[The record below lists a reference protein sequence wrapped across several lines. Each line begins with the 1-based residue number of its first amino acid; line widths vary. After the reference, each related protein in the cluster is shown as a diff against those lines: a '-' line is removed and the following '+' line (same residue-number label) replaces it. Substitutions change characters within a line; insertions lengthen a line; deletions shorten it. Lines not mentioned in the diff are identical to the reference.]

1 MLYSFR
7 AISQRKTRQVQGRLK
22 KFSFSD
28 YAQDTPDILRRRLLS
43 NVPLLNKIFYKI
55 PGIARLDKLIQQADS
70 KYPVGV
76 FILFS
81 LLLVQIG
88 YLAGNFFFPQ
98 EYRGLSFIAAIV
110 IGLAPFFYLLL
121 KKKNRIKQFEV
132 QLPEALELIAR
143 SLRAGHAFSSGMRVV
158 VDNFGEPLGPEF
170 AQALDEINFGV
181 PVADALKNLGYR
193 IDCAELKF
201 FVVAVI
207 LQRETGGNLAEI
219 IDNIAHIIRERFK
232 FNDKIRVLSAEG
244 KLSAFILI
252 LLPFIVIFVVR
263 ILNPAYMNT
272 LFEDPIGR
280 KLLMGAGTIMVIGIY
295 IIRRMIDIRI

>member
-1 MLYSFR
+1 
-7 AISQRKTRQVQGRLK
+7 V
-22 KFSFSD
+22 
-28 YAQDTPDILRRRLLS
+28 
-43 NVPLLNKIFYKI
+43 
-55 PGIARLDKLIQQADS
+55 
-70 KYPVGV
+70 
-76 FILFS
+76 
-81 LLLVQIG
+81 
-88 YLAGNFFFPQ
+88 
-98 EYRGLSFIAAIV
+98 
-110 IGLAPFFYLLL
+110 
-121 KKKNRIKQFEV
+121 KKKNRIKQFEI

-181 PVADALKNLGYR
+181 PVADALKNLAYR

-252 LLPFIVIFVVR
+252 LLPFLVIFTIR
-263 ILNPAYMNT
+263 FLNPAYMNL
-272 LFEDPIGR
+272 LFEDPVGR
-280 KLLMGAGTIMVIGIY
+280 KMVMGAGIIMAVGIY